1 MADCGPAV
9 RLVVSTVTLIVLG
22 RVSGWIVCDGVSS
35 VTQFAFAVSA
45 FQLSARVPE
54 LLTVTVL
61 VSWVPL
67 SSVPKSSELGV
78 TLIFAT
84 SFGLGG
90 TTSSFTFTRESP
102 PLTVARE
109 IEPVYFPRARADD
122 VTFTLNVVLPL
133 VMVVAEGVTASQP
146 LPDANVT
153 VGMMVT
159 PPVQAPVIPIVKL
172 CDDGLGFD
180 PI

>member
-1 MADCGPAV
+1 METNEGASKVAV
-9 RLVVSTVTLIVLG
+9 QFNGAPPVFSILNGWDVAWSPFDRLKESVLVFSASTGGVSVTLSVML
-22 RVSGWIVCDGVSS
+22 IVCG
-35 VTQFAFAVSA
+35 
-45 FQLSARVPE
+45 L
-54 LLTVTVL
+54 
-61 VSWVPL
+61 PL
-67 SSVPKSSELGV
+67 KG
-78 TLIFAT
+78 A
-84 SFGLGG
+84 
-90 TTSSFTFTRESP
+90 P

-146 LPDANVT
+146 LPDAIVT
-153 VGMMVT
+153 VGVMVT

-172 CDDGLGFD
+172 CDDGLGLD

>member
-1 MADCGPAV
+1 MFAPAARSV
-9 RLVVSTVTLIVLG
+9 PEAEEMETNEGAPKVAVQFNGAPPVFSILNGWDAAWSPFDRLKESALVSSASTGGVSVTLSVML
-22 RVSGWIVCDGVSS
+22 IVCG
-35 VTQFAFAVSA
+35 
-45 FQLSARVPE
+45 L
-54 LLTVTVL
+54 
-61 VSWVPL
+61 PL
-67 SSVPKSSELGV
+67 IG
-78 TLIFAT
+78 A
-84 SFGLGG
+84 
-90 TTSSFTFTRESP
+90 P

-146 LPDANVT
+146 LPDAIVT
-153 VGMMVT
+153 VGVMVT
-159 PPVQAPVIPIVKL
+159 PSVQAPVIPIVKL